1 MRKHAMLL
9 ALAPAFVDPAA
20 SLDLQSTTTSGRMVP
35 SLSNG
40 EIAINR
46 ADRTL
51 FFKNVDGTIGRGS
64 LMNAIPAGR
73 QAVEQGQADTLTVGG
88 AALSSVLQRQSG
100 KTVIT
105 PDTLQILG
113 SGSTGD
119 ASDLSARL
127 RGSTKAL
134 ALGQDTSIGHS
145 VARFGAPGVETCAGN
160 DAVDDSVAI
169 NAAIAYV
176 ASLGG
181 GKVTFPQSADC
192 RVAKP
197 VYLRDK
203 VQLWGHGGVG
213 PDGGGQTSKIS
224 PSVSMDAV
232 VTQADMNVLLGAA
245 GIYSITFDG
254 RRPGSPNAPAGR
266 TINVGRL
273 LDIKPIGFHLERSGF
288 FYSSGDGAYLRN
300 FESSIA
306 WINWV
311 THTQFSQNLGW
322 ALRMESTDSIVAMN
336 YIGVNGVKGVAGNG
350 KTATEN
356 GSGGCIFTQNYGN
369 IRFFGNQ
376 IEVCNIGVLE
386 KSVDSG
392 IEASYGNN
400 WTGNF
405 FDLNNTA
412 FEFRRGLLKAN
423 ENIRYNGLF
432 SANRFGETT
441 DNDILID
448 DRIIDVAI
456 ENSLFAPAKAGKY
469 NVRFKGAN
477 AYGWSFSGRFLSPAA
492 QRFQNAPQDTVVRI
506 SGYEPQNKLDRLT
519 VGPDVNGAGVFG
531 IDAGPGNV
539 PTMEWR
545 GLGVTRYRQRINP
558 ADGSLIMTN
567 VEFGQ
572 DAFKV
577 LFNGTTQ
584 FLNPVGFNG
593 AAPVG
598 KCTLSAALPTDG
610 SATNANIATAINGI
624 RSCLINNGLAQ

>member
-1 MRKHAMLL
+1 MKRSLL
-9 ALAPAFVDPAA
+9 VLVASTALASPALAQTKALP
-20 SLDLQSTTTSGRMVP
+20 P
-35 SLSNG
+35 G
-40 EIAINR
+40 EIR
-46 ADRTL
+46 ANGDIT
-51 FFKNVDGTIGRGS
+51 FG
-64 LMNAIPAGR
+64 NALKLGKR
-73 QAVEQGQADTLTVGG
+73 EGN
-88 AALSSVLQRQSG
+88 

-145 VARFGAPGVETCAGN
+145 VARFGTPNVETCSGN

-169 NAAIAYV
+169 NAAITYV

-192 RVAKP
+192 RVANP
-197 VYLRDK
+197 VILRDK

-232 VTQADMNVLLGAA
+232 VTQPGTPVLLSAA
-245 GIYSITFDG
+245 GIFNLTLDG
-254 RRPGSPNAPAGR
+254 RRPGSPNAPSGR
-266 TINVGRL
+266 TISVGRL
-273 LDIKPIGFHLERSGF
+273 LDVTPIGIRIEHSGF
-288 FYSSGDGAYLRN
+288 FYSSGDGVYLRN
-300 FESSIA
+300 IPESFA

-311 THTQFSQNLGW
+311 TNNQFSQNLGW

-336 YIGVNGVKGVAGNG
+336 YIGVNGVKGVAGGG

-376 IEVCNIGVLE
+376 IEVCNTGVLE

-412 FEFRRGLLKAN
+412 FEFRRGLLKA
-423 ENIRYNGLF
+423 EQNIRYNGLF
-432 SANRFGETT
+432 TGNRFGGSV

-448 DRIIDVAI
+448 DRLVDVAI
-456 ENSLFAPAKAGKY
+456 ENSLFGPMGAGKY
-469 NVRFKGAN
+469 NVRFKGPN
-477 AYGWSFSGRFLSPAA
+477 AYGWSFSGRFISPTA
-492 QRFQNAPQDTVVRI
+492 QRFQNAPQDTVVRV
-506 SGYEPQNKLDRLT
+506 SGNEAQNKLDRLT

-531 IDAGPGNV
+531 INAGPGNV
-539 PTMEWR
+539 PTLEWR
-545 GLGVTRYRQRINP
+545 AQGETKYRQRINP
-558 ADGSLIMTN
+558 ADGSLLLSN
-567 VEFGQ
+567 VQFNA
-572 DAFKV
+572 DAFRV
-577 LFNGTTQ
+577 IFDGTTQ
-584 FLNPVGFNG
+584 FIKPAMPPYVPSGALPQCDTGHIGAQITVADNSGIPARGGPPSSGGATAWPFFCNG
-593 AAPVG
+593 ASW
-598 KCTLSAALPTDG
+598 SAL
-610 SATNANIATAINGI
+610 
-624 RSCLINNGLAQ
+624 